1 MLDSSII
8 KSYLF
13 SMKTSPFPLKTAL
26 RDGLHRIL
34 GDVLYERLMMWYKLG
49 YWPHLMHPRSF
60 NEKISYTKLFNTPAN
75 AVILADKWAVRE
87 HIAARIGPR
96 YLNKV
101 YFVSDNPD
109 LIPFESLPE
118 KFVIRIT
125 HSSNSTILV
134 HHKSTE
140 NLEELRQRCRA
151 KLKEPFGTFTNE
163 PWYTRIRPQVMIEE
177 LLEDP
182 RYGIPQDYKF
192 YVFNGRVEIVL
203 VQTERF
209 RNDSARYYTRDWQ
222 PLDFTR
228 GYPLSPVLPPPANL
242 GDMISLAETLSD
254 NLDFVRV
261 DFYSINHDSE
271 IRFGEITF
279 APSAGWG
286 PFSPRSA
293 DFDLGSLWKMTDRK
307 V

>member
-1 MLDSSII
+1 MKNTSS
-8 KSYLF
+8 SL
-13 SMKTSPFPLKTAL
+13 KTSI
-26 RDGLHRIL
+26 RDGLHRL
-34 GDVLYERLMMWYKLG
+34 MGDVCYERLMMFYKLG
-49 YWPHLMHPRSF
+49 YWPHLKNPRSF
-60 NEKISYTKLFNTPAN
+60 NEKICYTKVYNTPAN
-75 AVILADKWAVRE
+75 AVVLADKWGVRE
-87 HIAARIGPR
+87 HIKARIGET

-101 YFVSDNPD
+101 YFVGDD
-109 LIPFESLPE
+109 ADKIPFEDLPE

-134 HHKSTE
+134 HDKSKE
-140 NLEELRQRCRA
+140 DLEAIKAKCRE
-151 KLKEPFGTFTNE
+151 KLKEPFGAFTNE
-163 PWYTRIRPQVMIEE
+163 HWYTRMQPKVMVEE

-192 YVFNGRVEIVL
+192 YVFNGKVKVVL

-209 RNDSARYYTRDWQ
+209 RNDSARYYAPDWT
-222 PLDFTR
+222 PYEFTR

-242 GDMISLAETLSD
+242 QEMIALAEKLSD

-261 DFYSINHDSE
+261 DFYSINNDTE

-286 PFSPRSA
+286 PFTPRSA
-293 DFDLGSLWKMTDRK
+293 DFELGAMWTMTGRK
-307 V
+307 AA